1 MGIRRNIII
10 SLILHAV
17 MISATFSINYRERVS
32 PLPKDC
38 MLVSLVEE
46 FYGNRFFEITQNNN
60 KRHPEHSEGSK
71 KQYSLLSVRSV
82 PSQEILRLHL
92 RMTADKGITGGE
104 GTEMAEKSKDEIALT
119 MPRDRDANENY
130 GGFFNEAETKT
141 ERGGNDGY
149 GIVST
154 EISEGIMPGQG
165 TELFAV
171 KGQLRDGGNSSVFEA
186 IRSAIERA
194 KNYPFLARKKKI
206 EGTVITEFTISSR
219 GNPEDI
225 KIKESS
231 GSEILDSAA
240 IKIITK
246 AAPFPKVNSKIVIPI
261 TFKLIGSLSDR

>member
-17 MISATFSINYRERVS
+17 MLIATFSISYRERVF
-32 PLPKDC
+32 PLPQDY
-38 MLVSLVEE
+38 MVVSLLEE
-46 FYGNRFFEITQNNN
+46 LSENRFFEITQNNN

-104 GTEMAEKSKDEIALT
+104 GTEMTEKSKDEVTLT
-119 MPRDRDANENY
+119 MPRDRGANENY

-141 ERGGNDGY
+141 EKGGNDGY
-149 GIVST
+149 EIVGT
-154 EISEGIMPGQG
+154 EISEGIMPSQG

-171 KGQLRDGGNSSVFEA
+171 KGQLRDGVDSSVFKA

-194 KNYPFLARKKKI
+194 KSYPFLARQRGI
-206 EGTVITEFTISSR
+206 EGTVLVSFMINKKGSPQAIR
-219 GNPEDI
+219 I
-225 KIKESS
+225 VKSS
-231 GSEILDSAA
+231 GYQILDEEVPRMIRSAS
-240 IKIITK
+240 
-246 AAPFPKVNSKIVIPI
+246 PFPGLKGEIVIPI
-261 TFKLIGSLSDR
+261 TFKLTESISER

>member
-1 MGIRRNIII
+1 
-10 SLILHAV
+10 V
-17 MISATFSINYRERVS
+17 FSVNYRERVY

-46 FYGNRFFEITQNNN
+46 FSGNRFFEITQNNN

-71 KQYSLLSVRSV
+71 KQYSLLSVRSI

-92 RMTADKGITGGE
+92 RMTEDKGIIGGE
-104 GTEMAEKSKDEIALT
+104 GTEMTEKSKDEIALT
-119 MPRDRDANENY
+119 LPRDRDANENNE
-130 GGFFNEAETKT
+130 GFFNEAATKS
-141 ERGGNDGY
+141 EKGGNDVH
-149 GIVST
+149 GIVGT
-154 EISEGIMPGQG
+154 EVSEGIMTGQG

-171 KGQLRDGGNSSVFEA
+171 KGQLKGGSNSSVLEA
-186 IRSAIERA
+186 IRTAIEKA

-219 GNPEDI
+219 GYLEDI
-225 KIKESS
+225 KVKKSS

-240 IKIITK
+240 IKIITR

-261 TFKLIGSLSDR
+261 TFRLKESISDR

>member
-10 SLILHAV
+10 SLILHIAV
-17 MISATFSINYRERVS
+17 ISASFSVNYWERAR
-32 PLPKDC
+32 PLPKNY
-38 MLVSLVEE
+38 MLVSLLEE
-46 FYGNRFFEITQNNN
+46 LSENRFFEIAQNNN
-60 KRHPEHSEGSK
+60 KRHPEHSEKSK

-82 PSQEILRLHL
+82 PTQDILRLYL
-92 RMTADKGITGGE
+92 RMTEDKRIIGGE
-104 GTEMAEKSKDEIALT
+104 RTEITEKSKDEIALT

-130 GGFFNEAETKT
+130 GGFFNEAATKT
-141 ERGGNDGY
+141 EKGGNDSY
-149 GIVST
+149 GIVGT

-171 KGQLRDGGNSSVFEA
+171 KGQLRDSGNSFVLEA

-240 IKIITK
+240 IKIITR

-261 TFKLIGSLSDR
+261 TFKLTESVSEH